1 MQPMTLDKP
10 QRDVVREVIG
20 KETVP
25 DAVVIAVEGDELL
38 AHLCDAMQSLTYA
51 EKCQGAGGDAGPL
64 ARQVRE
70 QAQHRVNELIEIHE
84 VAQ

>member
-1 MQPMTLDKP
+1 MTLDNP
-10 QRDVVREVIG
+10 QRDVVKEVID

-25 DAVVIAVEGDELL
+25 HDVVMAVEGDELL
-38 AHLCDAMQSLTYA
+38 AHLSEAMQSLAYA
-51 EKCQGAGGDAGPL
+51 EKCQGRGGDAGPL

-70 QAQHRVNELIEIHE
+70 QAQERVNELIEMYE